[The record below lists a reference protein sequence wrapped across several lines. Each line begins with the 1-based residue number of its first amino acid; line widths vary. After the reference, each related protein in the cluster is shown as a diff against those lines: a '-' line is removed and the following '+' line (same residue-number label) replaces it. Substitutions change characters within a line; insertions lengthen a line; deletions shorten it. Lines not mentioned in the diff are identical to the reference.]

1 MAPSSAAPTRSH
13 PDTRPDV
20 VASAAAVFG
29 VLDVI
34 EKIATEPDTRDT
46 VHRARKSAETALEQ
60 CGLSYAESFGVDERG
75 TRPVP
80 DGMSSS
86 RRSPR
91 EYGRLL
97 KLPSPRGTRPPD

>member
-1 MAPSSAAPTRSH
+1 MAPSSAAPTRSR

-29 VLDVI
+29 VLDLI
-34 EKIATEPDTRDT
+34 EEIATAPDTRDT

-60 CGLSYAESFGVDERG
+60 CGLSYAESFGTDQHG

-80 DGMSSS
+80 DGMSNS
-86 RRSPR
+86 RRGPG

-97 KLPSPRGTRPPD
+97 KLPPPRGTRLPD